1 MGLFIPQL
9 WARAAELAPEA
20 VRPRALGFLNS
31 AMFFGGFCNPFVFG
45 PLHSLFGVAGA
56 FVALGA
62 MVAAGAV
69 AVFVF
74 RPRALVAD

>member
-1 MGLFIPQL
+1 
-9 WARAAELAPEA
+9 
-20 VRPRALGFLNS
+20 
-31 AMFFGGFCNPFVFG
+31 VFG